1 MESATG
7 NSERYGSES
16 GVNEAW
22 AVGGPSHPRHSEK
35 VIGGGV
41 VEAKTNQCQKE
52 GCIRLWQIT
61 INALL
66 GLGKH
71 SCFAC

>member
-7 NSERYGSES
+7 SSERYGSES

-52 GCIRLWQIT
+52 GCIRL
-61 INALL
+61 
-66 GLGKH
+66 
-71 SCFAC
+71 